1 MSYVFRYP
9 VTSVRV
15 IDCPYDSKQTCA
27 NITIGLIDCM
37 PELYVVTI
45 GWYVVYIPHQTAL
58 IADI

>member
-15 IDCPYDSKQTCA
+15 IDCPYDRKQTCA

-45 GWYVVYIPHQTAL
+45 G
-58 IADI
+58 